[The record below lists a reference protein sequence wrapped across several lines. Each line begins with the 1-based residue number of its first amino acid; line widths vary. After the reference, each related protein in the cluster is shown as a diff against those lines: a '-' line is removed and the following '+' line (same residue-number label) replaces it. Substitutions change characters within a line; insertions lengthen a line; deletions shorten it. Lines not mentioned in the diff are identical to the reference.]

1 MPETHVRITWPNGQE
16 DTVYS
21 PSSTIIEYLK
31 PGAELSLSEFEA
43 RFTRGLDFAS
53 RRVAAIYGFAC
64 SASEAEKNR
73 LVAAVRQHQT
83 GVPAPTD
90 TVKILT
96 VKVLT

>member
-43 RFTRGLDFAS
+43 RCTRGLDFAS

-73 LVAAVRQHQT
+73 LVAAVRQHQA
-83 GVPAPTD
+83 GVPAPTN